1 MKKIIAI
8 ALVLLLC
15 LSFTAC
21 GAKDIEKFCDGSSL
35 HWNGPT
41 ARKSDDVNFYATFED
56 GILTVEMREPM
67 DYEDSPTGKLWI
79 VTESAEFPYVL
90 EGSDTVIIE
99 GETYTYE
106 IDGDTV
112 HFNKDLLEI
121 DSWWEK

>member
-1 MKKIIAI
+1 
-8 ALVLLLC
+8 
-15 LSFTAC
+15 
-21 GAKDIEKFCDGSSL
+21 
-35 HWNGPT
+35 
-41 ARKSDDVNFYATFED
+41 
-56 GILTVEMREPM
+56 M